1 MKEVLSTT
9 NAPGAIGPYS
19 QGISAGNLI
28 ITSGQ
33 VGINPA
39 TGAIPEGVEAQT
51 RQVLDNVKAVLAAGG
66 ATMDDVI
73 KTTVFL
79 HDMNDFAV
87 MNAIY
92 GEYFTEGS
100 YPARSAVQ
108 VVRLPK
114 DVLVEIEAIA
124 VK

>member
-124 VK
+124 VN